1 MERFSRLN
9 DNSRVWIYT
18 SPRVLSDDEV
28 QMIRKE
34 LDIFTDN
41 WAAHGSQLKAKGDV
55 LENRYIVIAA
65 DESQTGASGCS
76 IDTSVQFIRA
86 LGQELNLDL
95 FNRMY
100 FFSEEGTKIHFS
112 DLADANV
119 KVFNSLAANLG
130 RLRSDWL
137 VEAKELVVL

>member
-1 MERFSRLN
+1 MERFSGLN
-9 DNSRVWIYT
+9 HNSRVWIYT

-28 QMIRKE
+28 QMIREE